1 MKRSKRW
8 WRAPNS
14 NTPDQKKQNVIFTP
28 KNMTVPDDMVEMDY
42 IGSSALRFKWAVND
56 IVNKLDDE

>member
-1 MKRSKRW
+1 
-8 WRAPNS
+8 
-14 NTPDQKKQNVIFTP
+14 
-28 KNMTVPDDMVEMDY
+28 MTVPDDMVEMDY